1 MGSNVPTLPFTLPTG
16 GAEPSCVSQSYPE
29 KVNSL
34 GPITDDELPPPDD
47 PVLDVLE
54 DVPLEEVL
62 PEDPLLEELPD
73 DPVPEP
79 LPEVP
84 LLDVPL
90 PEDPVLEAPLPEPL
104 LPEAPL

>member
-1 MGSNVPTLPFTLPTG
+1 L
-16 GAEPSCVSQSYPE
+16 CVSQSYPE

-34 GPITDDELPPPDD
+34 GPTTDD

-54 DVPLEEVL
+54 DVPLEDVL

-79 LPEVP
+79 L
-84 LLDVPL
+84 L
-90 PEDPVLEAPLPEPL
+90 PETPL
-104 LPEAPL
+104 